1 MSFFQVNVDP
11 TASAYAKA
19 EALADKLRQERVL
32 LLLDGVEPLQD
43 SSGEMK
49 DQALK
54 ALLQELDTHNAGL
67 VLCTTR
73 IPINDIPPDDDRSL
87 SWDLDNLSPE
97 AGVAYLRKK
106 VFS

>member
-1 MSFFQVNVDP
+1 MDP

-19 EALADKLRQERVL
+19 EAFADKLRQERVL

-43 SSGEMK
+43 ASGDMK

-54 ALLQELDTHNAGL
+54 ALLQELDTHNADL